1 MAPTGVGFI
10 GLSTETSFGPGSWGA
25 LAHLP
30 AIRALKDY
38 EIVAVA
44 NSTVESAQKAIN
56 FHGLS
61 GAKAYG
67 NPADIAQDPRVELV
81 VVSVNV
87 GKHFMLV
94 KPALENKKSVFV
106 EWPLGASI
114 AESEELAKLAAANGV
129 ETIVG
134 VQARADPFIVKVK
147 ELVTSGKIGRILSTS
162 VLINSSSIP
171 TDGFFP
177 GAEYFPDIKS
187 GGNEFTIFFGHFLD
201 SFVHVLGGFADLSAL
216 LKSYITNV
224 TVVDS
229 NGKVIQTIPKTAPD
243 HIFVQGTLESGAIA
257 SIAHRK
263 SKSAVDNT
271 GFRWV
276 ITGTEGEL
284 EVTLPDTQ
292 WQISAPQRAIRMKLG
307 RGEVQNIDYLTKDD
321 DVIEAT
327 VPSLGANVARLYDN
341 FAKGDKENYATFE
354 SALETHRLLD
364 RILRAAGWDS
374 V

>member
-1 MAPTGVGFI
+1 MAPTGVGLI
-10 GLSTETSFGPGSWGA
+10 GLSTRSSLGPGYWSA
-25 LAHLP
+25 VAHLP
-30 AIRALKDY
+30 AIRALQDY

-44 NSTVESAQKAIN
+44 NSTVESAQKSID

-67 NPADIAQDPRVELV
+67 NPADIARDPRVELV

-87 GKHFMLV
+87 GKHFMLA

-134 VQARADPFIVKVK
+134 VQARADPLVVKVK
-147 ELVTSGKIGRILSTS
+147 ELVTSGKIGRIVSTS
-162 VLINSSSIP
+162 VMINSSAVP
-171 TDGFFP
+171 TDTWMQ
-177 GAEYFPDIKS
+177 GAEYFMDIKS
-187 GGNEFTIFFGHFLD
+187 GGDEFHIIFGHFLD

-216 LKSYITNV
+216 LKSYTTNV
-224 TVVDS
+224 PILDS
-229 NGKVIQTIPKTAPD
+229 NGQVIQTIHKTSPD
-243 HIFVQGTLESGAIA
+243 HIFVQGTLVSGAVA
-257 SIAHRK
+257 SIAQRK
-263 SKSAVDNT
+263 SKSPVDNT
-271 GFRWV
+271 GYRWI

-284 EVTLPDTQ
+284 EVTLPETN
-292 WQISAPQRAIRMKLG
+292 WQLSAPERAIRMKLG
-307 RGEVQNIDYLTKDD
+307 RGEAQNIDYLPGD

-327 VPSLGANVARLYDN
+327 VPSVGANVARLYNN

-364 RILRAAGWDS
+364 RILRSAGWDS

>member
-1 MAPTGVGFI
+1 MAPTGVGLI
-10 GLSTETSFGPGSWGA
+10 GLSTKTSLGAGSWA
-25 LAHLP
+25 AVAHLP
-30 AIRALKDY
+30 ALRALKDY

-44 NSTVESAQKAIN
+44 NSTVESAQKSID

-81 VVSVNV
+81 VVSVGV
-87 GKHFMLV
+87 GKHFMLA

-129 ETIVG
+129 KTIVG
-134 VQARADPFIVKVK
+134 VQTRADPMVVKVK
-147 ELVTSGKIGRILSTS
+147 ELVTSGKIGRILCTS
-162 VLINSSSIP
+162 VMIDSSFLP
-171 TDGFFP
+171 TDVWFP
-177 GAEYFPDIKS
+177 GAEYFMDIKS
-187 GGNEFTIFFGHFLD
+187 GGNEFTVLFGHFLD

-216 LKSYITNV
+216 LKSYRTNV
-224 TVVDS
+224 SVVDS
-229 NGKVIQTIPKTAPD
+229 NGQVTQTIHKTAPD

-271 GFRWV
+271 GFRWI

-284 EVTLPDTQ
+284 EVTLPEAPWST
-292 WQISAPQRAIRMKLG
+292 SAPERAIRMKLG
-307 RGEVQNIDYLTKDD
+307 GGEVQHIDYLTED

-327 VPSLGANVARLYDN
+327 VPSNGANVARVYDN
-341 FAKGDKENYATFE
+341 FAKGDKRNYATFE

-364 RILRAAGWDS
+364 RILRSAGWDS

>member
-1 MAPTGVGFI
+1 MAPTGVGII
-10 GLSTETSFGPGSWGA
+10 GLSTGTSLAAGTWGA
-25 LAHLP
+25 AAHLP

-44 NSTVESAQKAIN
+44 NSTVESAQRSID

-67 NPADIAQDPRVELV
+67 DPADIAQDPRVELV
-81 VVSVNV
+81 VVSVAV
-87 GKHFMLV
+87 GKHFMLA
-94 KPALENKKSVFV
+94 KPALENKKSVLV

-114 AESEELAKLAAANGV
+114 AESEELVKLATANGV

-134 VQARADPFIVKVK
+134 VQARVDPLIVKVK
-147 ELVTSGKIGRILSTS
+147 ELVASGKIGRILSTS
-162 VLINSSSIP
+162 VMINSSEMP
-171 TDGFFP
+171 TDRWFP
-177 GAEYFPDIKS
+177 GADYILDIKS
-187 GGNEFTIFFGHFLD
+187 GGNEFHIFFGHFLD
-201 SFVHVLGGFADLSAL
+201 SFVHVLGGFADLTAL
-216 LKSYITNV
+216 LKSYITDV

-229 NGKVIQTIPKTAPD
+229 NGEVTQTIRKTAPD
-243 HIFVQGTLESGAIA
+243 HMFIQGTLESGAIA

-271 GFRWV
+271 GVRWV

-284 EVTLPDTQ
+284 EVTSPEAS
-292 WQISAPQRAIRMKLG
+292 WQMSPPGRALRMKLG
-307 RGEVQNIDYLTKDD
+307 RGEVQHIDYLTKG

-327 VPSLGANVARLYDN
+327 VPSVAANMARLYDN
-341 FAKGDKENYATFE
+341 FAKGDKKNYATFE

-364 RILRAAGWDS
+364 RILRSAGWDS